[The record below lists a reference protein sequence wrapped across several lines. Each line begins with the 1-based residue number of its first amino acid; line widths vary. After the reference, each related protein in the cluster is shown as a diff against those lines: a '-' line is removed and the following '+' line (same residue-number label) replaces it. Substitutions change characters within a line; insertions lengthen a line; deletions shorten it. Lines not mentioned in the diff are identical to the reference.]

1 MNKSQ
6 RVIIVAV
13 GIVFILAVLLT
24 STVNLITDWFWFNE
38 IGYQQ
43 LFTTPLVAKLVMGVG
58 MAVVVFILLTII
70 FSLARKFSPSSK
82 SFNVRINTSQGP
94 KMKVVDAGPI
104 IKRITIPLVTIISI
118 FIGIIAASN
127 WETIL
132 LYLNSTSFNCK

>member
-43 LFTTPLVAKLVMGVG
+43 LFTTP
-58 MAVVVFILLTII
+58 
-70 FSLARKFSPSSK
+70 
-82 SFNVRINTSQGP
+82 
-94 KMKVVDAGPI
+94 
-104 IKRITIPLVTIISI
+104 
-118 FIGIIAASN
+118 
-127 WETIL
+127 
-132 LYLNSTSFNCK
+132 